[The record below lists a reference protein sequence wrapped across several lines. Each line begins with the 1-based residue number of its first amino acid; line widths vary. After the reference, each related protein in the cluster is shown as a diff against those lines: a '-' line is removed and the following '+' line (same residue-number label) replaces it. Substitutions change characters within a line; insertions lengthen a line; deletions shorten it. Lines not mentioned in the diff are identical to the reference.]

1 MYFSPRSRLV
11 SKKRH
16 PLETAAKE
24 RGVWVGML
32 GSLRGRNFCLGGR
45 RLFCPLVAA
54 LFGQNCLLQ
63 SSSSSSI
70 YYLSLRCNKIHT
82 IHKNNLQKQN
92 KNNFFHDRRLEG
104 TCYGHLVKQPPIMHL
119 FAHKSFR
126 LTSIGSYCYQRDMM
140 RQF

>member
-1 MYFSPRSRLV
+1 MFSTTYLQSFFYLIQTHAISSQRTQILRRTDTSCLCNIGTRSKPCGV
-11 SKKRH
+11 S
-16 PLETAAKE
+16 
-24 RGVWVGML
+24 
-32 GSLRGRNFCLGGR
+32 
-45 RLFCPLVAA
+45 
-54 LFGQNCLLQ
+54 

-126 LTSIGSYCYQRDMM
+126 LTSIGSYCYQRDIM